1 MVTEFSYKT
10 LQIAVDASVIH
21 ITLNRPEK
29 FNALNSVLTDELRD
43 CFTRLYWRTDIRLVV
58 LAGAG
63 RHFCAGLDVTE
74 NRGSVN
80 PSTVEALVGQRRI
93 SEIVIAMRR
102 CPQPI
107 LAVVNGAASGGG
119 FALALASDIRVAL
132 PDMKMNAAFIRIGLS
147 ACDIGVSYFLPRM
160 VGSSVASEY
169 LLTGR
174 FLLAE
179 RARELGLVSVVVT
192 PESLSDTVALYIRDL
207 LHATPL
213 GLRLTKEALNHAIDA
228 AGLEAV
234 IALEDRS
241 QILCA
246 QGPEFAEGVAAFLE
260 KRVPIYPG
268 STNAL

>member
-1 MVTEFSYKT
+1 
-10 LQIAVDASVIH
+10 
-21 ITLNRPEK
+21 
-29 FNALNSVLTDELRD
+29 
-43 CFTRLYWRTDIRLVV
+43 
-58 LAGAG
+58 
-63 RHFCAGLDVTE
+63 
-74 NRGSVN
+74 
-80 PSTVEALVGQRRI
+80 
-93 SEIVIAMRR
+93 
-102 CPQPI
+102 
-107 LAVVNGAASGGG
+107 
-119 FALALASDIRVAL
+119 
-132 PDMKMNAAFIRIGLS
+132 
-147 ACDIGVSYFLPRM
+147 
-160 VGSSVASEY
+160 

-260 KRVPIYPG
+260 KRAPIYPG